1 MNGNSIFFFN
11 CMSKCLSEKKN
22 HNTFSKFSSEVIN
35 IYIKIYYDSL
45 IILSI
50 SGVIYQMKTSLITDD
65 KDHCI
70 RRKFPDT
77 V

>member
-1 MNGNSIFFFN
+1 MEILFFSSTVCQN
-11 CMSKCLSEKKN
+11 VCLKKKN

-45 IILSI
+45 IIMSI